1 MRGKMEPVLRIKD
14 LKTEFFTYTGVV
26 KAVRGIDF
34 SVNPGEAVGIVG
46 ESGCGKTVTGLSIM
60 RLITYPPGKI
70 VSGEVSLD
78 GTDLLK
84 LPEPEMRKIRG
95 AKISMIFQDPMTS
108 LNPALTIGF
117 QLSEM
122 LILHKNITKEETKK
136 KIIELLSMVRIKSPE
151 NVFNQYPHQLSGG
164 MRQRAMIAL
173 ALSCEPKIVIADE
186 PTTSVDVTIQAQI
199 LNLLQDLKS
208 RVNSSIIL
216 ITHNLAVVAG
226 LCSRIIVMY
235 AGLIVEEG
243 NDRQIFDNPKHPYT
257 WGLLRAVPRVDEQEK
272 ERLSTIK
279 GLPPDLMSPPKGCP
293 FAMRCSYA
301 MKICFEERP
310 PYFNSEEGHR
320 TMCWLLDKRAP
331 RVKRGE

>member
-1 MRGKMEPVLRIKD
+1 MEPVLRVKD

-26 KAVRGIDF
+26 KAVRGVDF
-34 SVNPGEAVGIVG
+34 NVYPGEAVGIVG

-151 NVFNQYPHQLSGG
+151 TVFNQYPHQLSGG

-243 NDRQIFDNPKHPYT
+243 DDRQIFNNPKHPYT

-310 PYFNSEEGHR
+310 SYFNSEEGHR